1 MNILFLCTAHNS
13 LSQQLYLKLSQTHTV
28 TIEYALSDTVM
39 TETANLVQPDIII
52 CPFLTSA
59 VPREVYSKYLT
70 LIVHPGPPGDAGPS
84 AIDWVLVGDD
94 GTVSDSAELLKSQ
107 AWSKVGRSHWGVTVL
122 QAVAEMDAGPV
133 WAFEQFEI
141 DIDAPGTTK
150 ATLYRGPV
158 TQAAITATIA
168 ALDRITSVANQT
180 SDLNTTTAIPEPLLL
195 PKSKVCGISVYL
207 LPEPTF
213 KSLSVTQQEPFL
225 GGATHRRPL
234 LKAAERN
241 LDIHQDSA
249 KIISRKIRSAD
260 SQPGCL
266 TKLFGNTNLYVY
278 GGTIE
283 AGRNESCVSE
293 PGQIIGCRAGAVC
306 FATCDGLGI
315 WITHIRR
322 VKRKVDSLLWP
333 KVPAISG
340 LLDLGYI
347 DQSILN
353 RTGSLRPIPGW
364 NKVTWSTLQDIWIDF
379 APIPGKN
386 DVAFVYFEFYNG
398 AMSTSQCSRLIKALE
413 FLALQESVDAVVL
426 MGGDSYFSNGIAL
439 NVIEASCDPS
449 GESWRN
455 INRIDDV
462 VHMLFDVFPRK
473 NVTTVAAL
481 RGNCA
486 AGGVA
491 LAAACDVVIASSE
504 SVLNPAYRAIGLY
517 GSEFHSLSYVGRCG
531 LQGSKRILRGM
542 LPLSASQAREIGLI
556 DHVLP
561 GSGDILDTR
570 IRCLVQQSMH
580 APYKPGV
587 WKSYVDLSPSGLAYA
602 RALELSEM
610 AKDFWSSRSE
620 RYNSRRRDFV
630 RKAKPAKTP
639 LRFATHRRQGG
650 MLDEEET
657 DLFDDIATYVER
669 ASEDCR
675 WERLAKVDEGVSS
688 HHDEAKLHSEMVVV
702 TSKLAQKTSS
712 VQEEK
717 LMLFP
722 CYYEVDTQ
730 VCI

>member
-13 LSQQLYLKLSQTHTV
+13 LSQQLYLNLSQIHTV

-39 TETANLVQPDIII
+39 IEAANLVQPDIII

-59 VPREVYSKYLT
+59 VPSEVYSKCLT

-84 AIDWVLVGDD
+84 AIDWVLMGDD
-94 GTVSDSAELLKSQ
+94 GTESDSAELLKSQ
-107 AWSKVGRSHWGVTVL
+107 AWSKAGRSHWGVTVL

-133 WAFEQFEI
+133 WAFEEFEV
-141 DIDAPGTTK
+141 DIDAPGIKK

-158 TQAAITATIA
+158 TQAAITATVA
-168 ALDRITSVANQT
+168 ALDRITSEVNAN
-180 SDLNTTTAIPEPLLL
+180 SDRNMAATISEQLLL
-195 PKSKVCGISVYL
+195 PRPDPWGISVHI

-213 KSLSVTQQEPFL
+213 KTLSVTQQKPFI
-225 GGATHRRPL
+225 GGTTHRRPL

-241 LDIHQDSA
+241 FDIHQDSA
-249 KIISRKIRSAD
+249 KIISRKVRSAD

-278 GGTIE
+278 GGIIE
-283 AGRNESCVSE
+283 AGRNEDCDSE
-293 PGQIIGCRAGAVC
+293 PGQIIGCRDGAVC
-306 FATCDGLGI
+306 VTTCDGLGI

-333 KVPAISG
+333 KVPAVSG

-347 DQSILN
+347 DQSVLSG
-353 RTGSLRPIPGW
+353 TGSLRSIAGW
-364 NKVTWSTLQDIWIDF
+364 TKATWSTLQDIWIDF
-379 APIPGKN
+379 APSPGKN

-398 AMSTSQCSRLIKALE
+398 AMSTSQCSRLIEALE
-413 FLALQESVDAVVL
+413 FVASHKSLNAVVL

-449 GESWRN
+449 AESWRN

-462 VHMLFDVFPRK
+462 VHMLLDVFPRK
-473 NVTTVAAL
+473 NVITVAAL

-491 LAAACDVVIASSE
+491 LAAACDVVIASSA

-517 GSEFHSLSYVGRCG
+517 GSEYHSLSYVGRCG
-531 LQGSKRILRGM
+531 PQGSKRILRDM
-542 LPLSASQAREIGLI
+542 LPLSAFQAREIGLV

-561 GSGDILDTR
+561 GSGDVLDTR
-570 IRCLVQQSMH
+570 IRGLVQQLIQT
-580 APYKPGV
+580 PYKPGI
-587 WKSYVDLSPSGLAYA
+587 WKSYVDVSTSGLASA

-610 AKDFWSSRSE
+610 AKDFWSARSE
-620 RYNSRRRDFV
+620 RYTSRRRDFV
-630 RKAKPAKTP
+630 RKVKPSKTP
-639 LRFATHRRQGG
+639 LRFATHRRQDG

-657 DLFDDIATYVER
+657 GSFDDIATYAER
-669 ASEDCR
+669 ASGR
-675 WERLAKVDEGVSS
+675 REREGLLKDDGYSS
-688 HHDEAKLHSEMVVV
+688 HHEDTKLYSEGVVI
-702 TSKLAQKTSS
+702 TSKLTQETSS

-717 LMLFP
+717 PMLFP
-722 CYYEVDTQ
+722 CYYEVDAQ

>member
-1 MNILFLCTAHNS
+1 MSTFK
-13 LSQQLYLKLSQTHTV
+13 YFGD
-28 TIEYALSDTVM
+28 E
-39 TETANLVQPDIII
+39 TEPNAQ
-52 CPFLTSA
+52 
-59 VPREVYSKYLT
+59 LT
-70 LIVHPGPPGDAGPS
+70 LAATVSQADAGPS

-107 AWSKVGRSHWGVTVL
+107 AWSKAGRSHWGVTVL

-133 WAFEQFEI
+133 WAFEQFKI
-141 DIDAPGTTK
+141 DIDAPRTTK
-150 ATLYRGPV
+150 ATLYSGPM
-158 TQAAITATIA
+158 TQAAITATVA
-168 ALDRITSVANQT
+168 ALDRIISVANNK
-180 SDLNTTTAIPEPLLL
+180 SDQNTTTTISEPLLL
-195 PKSKVCGISVYL
+195 PKPKVCGIPVHL

-213 KSLSVTQQEPFL
+213 QSLSVTQQEPFL

-241 LDIHQDSA
+241 FDIHQDSA
-249 KIISRKIRSAD
+249 EIISRKIRSGD

-283 AGRNESCVSE
+283 ADRNEDCNSE

-315 WITHIRR
+315 WVTHIRR

-347 DQSILN
+347 DQSVLN
-353 RTGSLRPIPGW
+353 RTGSLHPIPGW
-364 NKVTWSTLQDIWIDF
+364 NKSTWSTPQDIWVDF
-379 APIPGKN
+379 APSPGKN

-398 AMSTSQCSRLIKALE
+398 AMSTSQCSRLVEALE
-413 FLALQESVDAVVL
+413 FVASRESVDTVVL

-449 GESWRN
+449 AESWRN

-462 VHMLFDVFPRK
+462 VHMLLDVFPRK

-517 GSEFHSLSYVGRCG
+517 GSEYHSLSYVGRCG
-531 LQGSKRILRGM
+531 LQGSKRILQDM
-542 LPLSASQAREIGLI
+542 LPLSASQAREMGLI

-561 GSGDILDTR
+561 GSGDILY
-570 IRCLVQQSMH
+570 
-580 APYKPGV
+580 PYKPGV
-587 WKSYVDLSPSGLAYA
+587 WKSDVDLSPSGLAYA
-602 RALELSEM
+602 RALELGEM
-610 AKDFWSSRSE
+610 ARDFWSARSE
-620 RYNSRRRDFV
+620 RYTSRRRDFV
-630 RKAKPAKTP
+630 RKVKPAKTP
-639 LRFATHRRQGG
+639 LRFATHRRQNG

-657 DLFDDIATYVER
+657 DLFDDVATYAER
-669 ASEDCR
+669 VSEDYR
-675 WERLAKVDEGVSS
+675 LERLAKMDEGFSS
-688 HHDEAKLHSEMVVV
+688 HHEEVKLHSEVVVV

-717 LMLFP
+717 PMLFP

-730 VCI
+730 ACT